1 MSSEADTAGRWGAR
15 SIASLL
21 IFALATILMPV
32 ALVGH
37 WGHRTVIDSE
47 RYIETVGPLIE
58 QPEVQAAVAT
68 AVTDAV
74 IAKVDTKGQVEGLLT
89 KLFPDSSFTTQLAS
103 PIATGINGLI
113 GDLVTKFVASDQ
125 FAAVWIKLNVAA
137 QKGLVAVLE
146 GGQEGPVQVVGDNV
160 VLDISSALT
169 AIQTHLVDNGISAA
183 ASVTVPQADRQIV
196 LMSAPALSQVR
207 FVYSLTSPI
216 LQWFPLVIAAMFA
229 LSIALARRR
238 PRTAGATG
246 FVLVAVGGLLTIGMG
261 IGQGAFVDQLSA
273 TPFAAAAN
281 VFWET
286 LFTYL
291 VAGIQALLVLG
302 LVVIAAAWFAG
313 RTRLAR
319 TARGQ
324 VVKGLGEISARMP
337 AGLEP
342 LGAALRP
349 VVGHV
354 RWAIYLLA
362 GLALVLGSM
371 ASVASMLWLSALV
384 AGLVTVVQL
393 LAGVGASSTT
403 TETPSEDLSTIR

>member
-1 MSSEADTAGRWGAR
+1 MSNEARTARRWGAR
-15 SIASLL
+15 SVASLL
-21 IFALATILMPV
+21 IFVLATILVPV

-74 IAKVDTKGQVEGLLT
+74 IAKVDTQGQVEGLLT
-89 KLFPDSSFTTQLAS
+89 KLFPDSSFTAQLAS

-125 FAAVWIKLNVAA
+125 FATVWIKLNAAA

-146 GGQEGPVQVVGDNV
+146 GGQEGPVQIVGDNV

-169 AIQTHLVDNGISAA
+169 TIQTHLVDNGISAA
-183 ASVTVPQADRQIV
+183 ANITVPETDRQIV

-207 FVYSLTSPI
+207 FVYSLTAPI
-216 LQWFPLVIAAMFA
+216 LQWFPLIIAAMFA

-246 FVLVAVGGLLTIGMG
+246 FVLVAVGGLLTIGLG
-261 IGQGAFVDQLSA
+261 IGQGVFVDQLSA
-273 TPFAAAAN
+273 TPFAAAASI
-281 VFWET
+281 FWET

-302 LVVIAAAWFAG
+302 LVVIVASWFAG

-337 AGLEP
+337 AGLES

-349 VVGHV
+349 VAGYV

-371 ASVASMLWLSALV
+371 ASVASVLWLSALV

-393 LAGVGASSTT
+393 LVGVGASSTIT
-403 TETPSEDLSTIR
+403 DTPSEDLSTIR